1 VPHTVSGKGSAVS
14 KVVAQITMSLDGFV
28 TGPDDG
34 PGRGLGVGGERL
46 HYWVFGGPWS
56 YDEQPKGQATGVDK
70 ELLDEAF
77 ATVGAVIGGRGTYEA
92 AGAWGGTNPWGV
104 PMFVLTHRMQDAP
117 PAESGFRFVSSF
129 DEAIARANE
138 SAADKLVSI
147 MGGADV
153 IRQALRH
160 GCVDELTIS
169 VAPVILGAGKR
180 LFEGLDQTT
189 ALDQLDVKHSQ
200 WVTHLRYGV
209 GTPTRADDRAPGSPL
224 M

>member
-1 VPHTVSGKGSAVS
+1 
-14 KVVAQITMSLDGFV
+14 
-28 TGPDDG
+28 
-34 PGRGLGVGGERL
+34 
-46 HYWVFGGPWS
+46 
-56 YDEQPKGQATGVDK
+56 VDK

-129 DEAIARANE
+129 DEAIAASQRECSRQARV
-138 SAADKLVSI
+138 DHGR
-147 MGGADV
+147 GGRDT
-153 IRQALRH
+153 QALRH

-209 GTPTRADDRAPGSPL
+209 GSPTRADDRAPGSPL